1 MGMAIVAATVIV
13 PIACGSD
20 SATGPDGNPTSPV
33 GNYSLTSVNGKPA
46 PVTLYSDTN
55 YLVVLSTGSLTM
67 KSEGTY
73 QTISTTRETVL
84 GHLSTYVDTID
95 GTWLQ
100 GTGAGAIV
108 LTDRG
113 GHKANGTWAGPT
125 LTFRD
130 STDGVVTT
138 VVYTRK

>member
-1 MGMAIVAATVIV
+1 
-13 PIACGSD
+13 
-20 SATGPDGNPTSPV
+20 
-33 GNYSLTSVNGKPA
+33 
-46 PVTLYSDTN
+46 
-55 YLVVLSTGSLTM
+55 
-67 KSEGTY
+67 
-73 QTISTTRETVL
+73 L
-84 GHLSTYVDTID
+84 GHLSTYVDTTD

-113 GHKANGTWAGPT
+113 GRKANGTWAGLT